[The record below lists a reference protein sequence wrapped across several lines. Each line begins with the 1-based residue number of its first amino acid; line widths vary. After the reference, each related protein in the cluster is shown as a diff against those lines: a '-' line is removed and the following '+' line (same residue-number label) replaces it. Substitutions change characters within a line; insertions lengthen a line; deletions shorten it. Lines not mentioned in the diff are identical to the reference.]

1 MIQEQQLSEMNP
13 VMTMWRRRIFAS
25 TWLCYVG
32 LYFCRKPF
40 YIAKKD
46 LGDAMAWSASD
57 LGLIGSAYL
66 VAYAVGQFLAG
77 SAGTKFGARR
87 LLIGGMGV
95 SLIANIAFGIT
106 NDLPTFILFMVING
120 LAQATGWAGTVSTMA
135 NWFRRSERGTVM
147 GLWATCFQVGGV
159 LANGLAAFA
168 LGKWGFQYSFFGG
181 SCALFLIII
190 FFVFNQRNA
199 PEDVGLELADPD
211 TSPDPTDVSQA
222 TGGWMQR
229 IGWNQ
234 TILNTVLL
242 VGCFYFFVKF
252 IRYALWSW
260 VPYFLGTNYALKGDE
275 AGYISTL
282 FDLFGI
288 AGCIAAGYLSDKYFN
303 GRRAKISFY
312 FLIAMGGACLLMY
325 FLGQVTLTLFAISIA
340 LVGFTLYGP
349 DALMTGAAAQ
359 DIGGRGTALAAGII
373 NGMGSIGAVVQEFVI
388 SAMFESSGGDLG
400 PVFGL
405 LVGASVGAIFA
416 LGLVLWRNRIGISDV

>member
-1 MIQEQQLSEMNP
+1 MTASVAQFTPEM
-13 VMTMWRRRIFAS
+13 VSWRRRIFAS

-40 YIAKKD
+40 FIAKKD
-46 LGDAMAWSASD
+46 LGDAMAFSATD

-66 VAYAVGQFLAG
+66 IAYAIGQFVAG
-77 SAGTKFGARR
+77 SAGTRFGSRK
-87 LLIGGMGV
+87 LLLAGMAA
-95 SLIANIAFGIT
+95 SLGANIVFGLANSLNAFI
-106 NDLPTFILFMVING
+106 IFMVING

-135 NWFRRSERGTVM
+135 NWFRRAERGTVM
-147 GLWATCFQVGGV
+147 GFWATCFQVGGV
-159 LANGLAAFA
+159 LANGLAAYA
-168 LGKWGFQYSFFGG
+168 LGQWGYQYSFFAG
-181 SCALFLIII
+181 SCVLFVIIL
-190 FFVFNQRNA
+190 FFVFNQRNE
-199 PEDVGLELADPD
+199 PEDVGLSLDDPD
-211 TSPDPTDVSQA
+211 AGDDEDRPVSA
-222 TGGWMQR
+222 SGNWMER
-229 IGWNQ
+229 IGWNR
-234 TILNTVLL
+234 TVLNTVLL
-242 VGCFYFFVKF
+242 VGGFYFFVKF

-260 VPYFLGTNYALKGDE
+260 VPYFLSKNYDLRGDD

-312 FLIAMGGACLLMY
+312 FLIGMGGACVLMY
-325 FLGQVTLTLFAISIA
+325 TLGQVTLTLFALSIA

-388 SAMFESSGGDLG
+388 SRMYDSSGGDLG

-405 LVGASVGAIFA
+405 LVGASLGAIIS
-416 LGLVLWRNRIGISDV
+416 LGFVLWRNRAGVTDV